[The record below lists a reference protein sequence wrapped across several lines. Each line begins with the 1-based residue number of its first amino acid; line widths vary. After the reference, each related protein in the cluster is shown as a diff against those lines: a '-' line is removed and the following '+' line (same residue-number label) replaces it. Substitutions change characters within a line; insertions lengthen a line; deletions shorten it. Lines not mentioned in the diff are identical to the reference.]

1 MTGNPLIHAGQILT
15 GSLFNEPM
23 KLVTVSSRGSDA
35 WVSGLLGV
43 HSEKF
48 RNAALMQHAFDPLT
62 IHDAVF
68 RYDGQWPD
76 ARAGRDMNNRK
87 G

>member
-1 MTGNPLIHAGQILT
+1 MTDNPPIHAGQVLT

-23 KLVTVSSRGSDA
+23 KVVTVSSRGSDA
-35 WVSGLLGV
+35 WTAGLVGV

-62 IHDAVF
+62 VHRALF
-68 RYDGQWPD
+68 SYDGPHVC
-76 ARAGRDMNNRK
+76 AGRDMNNRK